1 MPQKSDFSSKN
12 TKTLSDS
19 PSKLIIGSASNSA
32 DILYGSGFHAEDDF
46 IYFEH
51 CGRKGIVVSSLE
63 YSRAL
68 EQAKKGVEVLEYASL
83 MDKNDVKKGLSGEV
97 ALSRFLQVKEW
108 TVPASFP
115 FGKALNLAK
124 DGINIRCAEGGF
136 FPEREVKSEE
146 EIGYIRKSVH
156 AVEEIMKDLQ
166 NMIREASVNA
176 QGCLELAGKVLTSEY
191 LRRELESNFKR
202 MGFTANNTII
212 ACGKDAAA
220 PHNTG
225 HGPLRAGETIVADI
239 FPRDDETGYWG
250 DMTRTFVKGRA
261 PLQVKKAF
269 DAVLGASKAAFKVL
283 QAGSTGAG
291 VHAVA
296 AEYLKSAGFVTGKD
310 ENDLPCGFF
319 HGLGHGVGLE
329 IHEGP
334 RLSPSDPRKLAAG
347 NVVSVEPG
355 LYYASWGGI
364 RLEDLAV
371 VREHGAENLNSME
384 MELEIP

>member
-1 MPQKSDFSSKN
+1 MRQKSDFSSENEKSFS
-12 TKTLSDS
+12 LL
-19 PSKLIIGSASNSA
+19 PSKLLIGASSSCA

-51 CGRKGIVVSSLE
+51 EGKKGIVVSSLE

-68 EQAKKGVEVLEYASL
+68 EQSRKDVEVLQYASL
-83 MDKNDVKKGLSGEV
+83 MTKNDLASGLTPEA

-108 TVPASFP
+108 VVPPSFP
-115 FGKALNLAK
+115 FGKVLNLAK
-124 DGINIRCAEGGF
+124 AGYSVKCIEGGF

-146 EIGYIRKSVH
+146 EILHIRKSVH

-166 NMIREASVNA
+166 NMIREAKVNTD
-176 QGCLELAGKVLTSEY
+176 GTLLLAGKVLTSEF

-212 ACGKDAAA
+212 ACGKDAAS

-239 FPRDDETGYWG
+239 FPRDDESGYWG
-250 DMTRTFVKGRA
+250 DMTRTFVKGKA
-261 PLQVKKAF
+261 SAQIQKAF
-269 DAVLGASKAAFKVL
+269 DAVKGASEAAFKVL

-355 LYYASWGGI
+355 LYYAAWGGI

-371 VREHGAENLNSME
+371 VREGGAENLNSME

>member
-12 TKTLSDS
+12 TKTLSSS
-19 PSKLIIGSASNSA
+19 PSKLIIGSASGSA

-51 CGRKGIVVSSLE
+51 NGRKGIVVSSLE

-68 EQAKKGVEVLEYASL
+68 EQAKKGVEVLEYSSL
-83 MDKNDVKKGLSGEV
+83 MSKNDVVKGLPGEV

-124 DGINIRCAEGGF
+124 DGIGIRCAEGGF
-136 FPEREVKSEE
+136 FPEREVKTEE
-146 EIGYIRKSVH
+146 EISCIRKSVH
-156 AVEEIMKDLQ
+156 AVEEIMQDLR
-166 NMIREASVNA
+166 NMIRESKVDA
-176 QGCLELAGKVLTSEY
+176 QGFLVLAGKVLTSEF

-202 MGFTANNTII
+202 IGFTANHTII

-225 HGPLRAGETIVADI
+225 NGPLRANETIVADI
-239 FPRDDETGYWG
+239 FPRDDESGYWG
-250 DMTRTFVKGRA
+250 DMTRTFVKGKA
-261 PLQVKKAF
+261 PLQVKKAYE
-269 DAVLGASKAAFKVL
+269 AVLGASEAAFKVL
-283 QAGSTGAG
+283 RAGATGAG

-310 ENDLPCGFF
+310 ENGLPCGFF

-355 LYYASWGGI
+355 
-364 RLEDLAV
+364 
-371 VREHGAENLNSME
+371 
-384 MELEIP
+384 

>member
-1 MPQKSDFSSKN
+1 MRQKSDFSSKN
-12 TKTLSDS
+12 TKTFSHS
-19 PSKLIIGSASNSA
+19 SSKLIIGSSSGCA

-51 CGRKGIVVSSLE
+51 EGKKGIVVSSLE

-68 EQAKKGVEVLEYASL
+68 EQVKKGVEVLEFSSL
-83 MDKNDVKKGLSGEV
+83 LNKSDLKKKMTAEA

-108 TVPASFP
+108 FVPASFP
-115 FGKALNLAK
+115 FGKALALA
-124 DGINIRCAEGGF
+124 GEGVMVRCAEGGF
-136 FPEREVKSEE
+136 FPEREVKKEE
-146 EIGYIRKSVH
+146 EISCIRKSVH
-156 AVEEIMKDLQ
+156 AVEEIMMDL
-166 NMIREASVNA
+166 RAVLEEAKVNSR
-176 QGCLELAGKVLTSEY
+176 GYLELSGNVLTSEF

-202 MGFTANNTII
+202 MGFTANHTII

-225 HGPLRAGETIVADI
+225 SGPLRAGETIVADI

-250 DMTRTFVKGRA
+250 DMTRTFVKGKA
-261 PLQVKKAF
+261 PAQVKKAF
-269 DAVLGASKAAFKVL
+269 DAVKKASEAAFKVL
-283 QAGSTGAG
+283 KAGATGAG

-296 AEYLKSAGFVTGKD
+296 AECLKSAGYMTGKD

-334 RLSPSDPRKLAAG
+334 RLSPSDPRKLVAG

-371 VREHGAENLNSME
+371 VREDRAENLNSME
-384 MELEIP
+384 MTLEIP

>member
-12 TKTLSDS
+12 AKTLSTF
-19 PSKLIIGSASNSA
+19 PSKLIIGNAGNSA
-32 DILYGSGFHAEDDF
+32 DILYGSCFRAEDDF

-51 CGRKGIVVSSLE
+51 DGRKGIVVSSLE

-68 EQAKKGVEVLEYASL
+68 EQVKKGVEVLEYSSL
-83 MDKNDVKKGLSGEV
+83 MNKNDLVKGISAEV

-108 TVPASFP
+108 IVPDSFP
-115 FGKALNLAK
+115 LGKAMKLTGA
-124 DGINIRCAEGGF
+124 GFSVQCAEGGF
-136 FPEREVKSEE
+136 FPEREVKTEE
-146 EIGYIRKSVH
+146 EIACIRKSVH
-156 AVEEIMKDLQ
+156 AVEEIMKELQ
-166 NMIREASVNA
+166 NMIREAEVNA
-176 QGCLELAGKVLTSEY
+176 QGYLVLAEKVLTSEY

-202 MGFTANNTII
+202 MGFTAKHTII

-239 FPRDDETGYWG
+239 FPRDDETFYWG
-250 DMTRTFVKGRA
+250 DMTRTFVKGKA
-261 PLQVKKAF
+261 PLHVKKAYE
-269 DAVLGASKAAFKVL
+269 AVKGASLAAFKVL
-283 QAGSTGAG
+283 RAGASGAG

-296 AEYLKSAGFVTGKD
+296 SEYLKEAGYVTGKD
-310 ENDLPCGFF
+310 ENNLPCGFF

-334 RLSPSDPRKLAAG
+334 RLSPSYPRKLEAG
-347 NVVSVEPG
+347 NVVRVEPG

-371 VREHGAENLNSME
+371 VREEGAEDLNTME